1 MRRTKV
7 VSVSMPA
14 EMFSRAE
21 ELARS
26 EHRTISEL
34 VREALRAYEALRF
47 RTKPPLGSGTKATA
61 STQGGQKNS
70 RMTRKGSSDKRM

>member
-1 MRRTKV
+1 MRTTKV

-34 VREALRAYEALRF
+34 VREALRAYETLRLQN
-47 RTKPPLGSGTKATA
+47 KPHRRSSSKETA
-61 STQGGQKNS
+61 SS
-70 RMTRKGSSDKRM
+70 PKGPK